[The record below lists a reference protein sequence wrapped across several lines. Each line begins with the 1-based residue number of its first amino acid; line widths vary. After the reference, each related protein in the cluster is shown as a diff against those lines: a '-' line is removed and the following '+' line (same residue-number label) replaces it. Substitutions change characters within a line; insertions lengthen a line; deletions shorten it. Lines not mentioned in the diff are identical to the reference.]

1 MQARRR
7 ETFSFCAVPSQWISR
22 MNRILTRLRVVEHGW
37 KWRWRG
43 GGRNERYWKRRKILN
58 WRKRKWS
65 VAGFIGTMKRRG
77 KDTVE
82 FKSNADVGARITFQS
97 LRLVSTSCSFWC
109 RVVCHSLSKNLLPVS
124 PYPSATNLSGSKFV
138 YDRERATKRKRMNH
152 IRDGLVE
159 KRKERHDDL
168 LVRRHSTLLRSLSF
182 TAKYKPE
189 PFEALG
195 KKKQCYQGERIV
207 EVEQKVKQWQ
217 QLHRDFYST
226 IFRSADSTGESRCFR

>member
-1 MQARRR
+1 M
-7 ETFSFCAVPSQWISR
+7 
-22 MNRILTRLRVVEHGW
+22 EHGW
-37 KWRWRG
+37 KWRWGRG
-43 GGRNERYWKRRKILN
+43 GGRNERYWKRRKILY
-58 WRKRKWS
+58 WRERKWS

-82 FKSNADVGARITFQS
+82 FKSNADVGTRITFQS
-97 LRLVSTSCSFWC
+97 LRLVLTSCSFWC
-109 RVVCHSLSKNLLPVS
+109 RVVCHSLSKNSLPVS
-124 PYPSATNLSGSKFV
+124 PYPSTTNLSGSKFV

-159 KRKERHDDL
+159 KRKERDDDL

-226 IFRSADSTGESRCFR
+226 IFRSTDSTGESRCFR